1 MCLLIVC
8 IEGGKGYFCDAV
20 INHFCCLWI
29 LINWKTVLWIVIET
43 RTTKILDCVHVHW
56 RSIEENKLFIW
67 TKDWFKFT
75 FESFDVTE
83 QSRAHPSTWPRSKV
97 NNYTIRLVAHE
108 MQNWCSWTLD
118 QTPPTPIPCP
128 PHVFVHRWKTFLHEE
143 GMKEECV
150 QEYAELFVKNRSL
163 LYALIWKKRSIW
175 KR

>member
-1 MCLLIVC
+1 MFAFLAFEHNALVDCLHW
-8 IEGGKGYFCDAV
+8 GRKGYFCDAV
-20 INHFCCLWI
+20 INRFCCLWI

-43 RTTKILDCVHVHW
+43 WTTKIVDCVHVHW

-75 FESFDVTE
+75 FESFDVTSHFTALSPTNSWLP
-83 QSRAHPSTWPRSKV
+83 QRIPPPS
-97 NNYTIRLVAHE
+97 
-108 MQNWCSWTLD
+108 
-118 QTPPTPIPCP
+118 P
-128 PHVFVHRWKTFLHEE
+128 PHVFVHRWKTFLHEA

-163 LYALIWKKRSIW
+163 LYALIWEKRSIW